1 MDEYKSGWVIGF
13 IAGFVIARLNPATLP
28 QIKE

>member
-1 MDEYKSGWVIGF
+1 MDAYRSGWVIGF
-13 IAGFVIARLNPATLP
+13 IAGFVIARLNPTILP